1 MTPGRHQRAMRRG
14 GQRCCSE
21 VVGLRGIEPRTR
33 GLKGSEYRVH
43 GALSCANMLSMSHS
57 VHTGSTCATRLR
69 VTRRVT
75 SRAATSPPPYVLVA
89 RPQGQLPLRLA
100 PAAAVTSTDSTIRPV
115 VVRHSAVRSG
125 WENWATG
132 RPSRTCQ
139 NTCGTPD
146 RPVPA
151 ARGPRRLARSPVSNR
166 TDLAYE
172 ELVRALSRRSKPAA
186 LRSVRRRWR
195 SG

>member
-132 RPSRTCQ
+132 RPSRNRPPRRSVAAKPRRTSSIVPDCAA
-139 NTCGTPD
+139 GTL
-146 RPVPA
+146 RR
-151 ARGPRRLARSPVSNR
+151 ARRLGGPRRSLTGTGHGVH
-166 TDLAYE
+166 LY
-172 ELVRALSRRSKPAA
+172 
-186 LRSVRRRWR
+186 
-195 SG
+195 